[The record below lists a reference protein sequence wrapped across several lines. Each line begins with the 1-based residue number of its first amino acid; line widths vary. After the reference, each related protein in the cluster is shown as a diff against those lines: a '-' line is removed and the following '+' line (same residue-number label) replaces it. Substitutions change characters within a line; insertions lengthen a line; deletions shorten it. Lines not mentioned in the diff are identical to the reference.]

1 MHSTRINTRIS
12 LQISLNQS
20 HLISIYIPTLP
31 HVFLLFLLTHYTT
44 SSNYHHTHI
53 LFISHTRIHGFKEE
67 EGPEGLVISFGF
79 CFTRQQGYKR
89 VVFAR
94 GSTGSKESL
103 VGCELILLLVLL
115 FVFLSIKVY
124 YLCLALFLF
133 CSTMICIRKNVTKTK
148 LWIKYILSHKMIL
161 RSAWNDDGKKTFSLI
176 LFMGCFESVN
186 VGLIFC
192 YPAKTLYMSTLLCFE
207 DFRTGRRVN
216 F

>member
-161 RSAWNDDGKKTFSLI
+161 RSAWNDDGKKKHFHWSCLWAV
-176 LFMGCFESVN
+176 SN
-186 VGLIFC
+186 
-192 YPAKTLYMSTLLCFE
+192 PSTLVWSFVTRLKPCICRHYFVLKIFE
-207 DFRTGRRVN
+207 PVVA
-216 F
+216 